1 MSPRRPALAASAP
14 VLVFGLALTLVACSP
29 SAPSSPGLTS
39 ATTPVPTAAATV
51 SAGTLEPGASPTPTP
66 VAGTSAC
73 NPASLAAEIT
83 SWQGA
88 TGHRI
93 ATVTVTNNGKST
105 CTIHALA
112 TPQLV
117 DANGTILIQGQPP
130 TSATTLT
137 LAYYDVV
144 TTMVSD
150 GNYCGPAPVEPV
162 TVAFVFPG
170 GEGRIV
176 AKPAA
181 DNSLGGVPPCNGPAG
196 SAGDIEMQPFAR

>member
-1 MSPRRPALAASAP
+1 MSPRRPASAASAP
-14 VLVFGLALTLVACSP
+14 VLVFGLALSLVACSP
-29 SAPSSPGLTS
+29 GAPSSPGATS
-39 ATTPVPTAAATV
+39 GTTPIPSAAATA
-51 SAGTLEPGASPTPTP
+51 AGPAASPTPTP

-83 SWQGA
+83 AWQGA

-93 ATVTVTNNGKST
+93 ATVTLTNNGKST

-150 GNYCGPAPVEPV
+150 GNYCGPDPVTPV

-170 GEGRIV
+170 GEGRVV

-181 DNSLGGVPPCNGPAG
+181 DNSLGGVPPCNGAAG